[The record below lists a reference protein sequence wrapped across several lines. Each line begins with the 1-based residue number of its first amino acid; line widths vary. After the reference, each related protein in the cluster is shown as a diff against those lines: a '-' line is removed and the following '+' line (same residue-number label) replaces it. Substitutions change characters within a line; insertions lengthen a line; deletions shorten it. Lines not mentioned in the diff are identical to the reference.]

1 MPEESPTENL
11 QRLPLNELPAGVP
24 GRVAEL
30 NGQAESCQRLREMGF
45 CESTV
50 IQKVA
55 GTDMLICQVCG
66 TRIALSERLAQQ
78 IIVNPIRNGA

>member
-1 MPEESPTENL
+1 
-11 QRLPLNELPAGVP
+11 
-24 GRVAEL
+24 
-30 NGQAESCQRLREMGF
+30 
-45 CESTV
+45 V

>member
-1 MPEESPTENL
+1 MSNEPAAENK

-30 NGQAESCQRLREMGF
+30 NGQADSCQRLREMGF

-66 TRIALSERLAQQ
+66 TRIALSDRLAQQ
-78 IIVNPIRNGA
+78 IIVNPIRTGA